1 MFFPLSKILG
11 FFALPSNLLITLG
24 LLGALLLAT
33 RFARAGRRLLV
44 FSTVAVAI
52 IGLSPL
58 GNILILP
65 LEQRF
70 PNWNSNEMRVA
81 PDGIVVLGG
90 AIGPELSLIRSEI
103 SLNESAERVTAV
115 AALARYYP
123 HARILYSGG
132 NGGLIIRDG
141 NEADFALKLFESF
154 GIDRAR
160 IIVEDRSR
168 NTMENAVFSKQL
180 AAPKPGEHWWL
191 VTSAY
196 HMPRSM
202 GAFRAAGFEVEA
214 HPVDFRTRGWIDA
227 VVPFGAVGDGIRR
240 TDTAVREW
248 IGLAAYWISGRS
260 SALFPGPDQRS
271 R

>member
-24 LLGALLLAT
+24 LLGALMLAT
-33 RFARAGRRLLV
+33 RFARVGRRLLV
-44 FSTVAVAI
+44 FSVLSITI

-70 PNWNSNEMRVA
+70 PQWDEAREM

-90 AIGPELSLIRSEI
+90 AIGPELSLVRSEV
-103 SLNESAERVTAV
+103 SLNESAERVTVV
-115 AALARYYP
+115 AALARRYP
-123 HARILYSGG
+123 QARIVYSGG

-141 NEADFALKLFESF
+141 NEAEFALKLFQSF
-154 GIDRAR
+154 GIDPAR
-160 IIVEDRSR
+160 IIAEDRSR
-168 NTMENAVFSKQL
+168 NTVENAVFSKQL
-180 AAPKPGEHWWL
+180 ANPKPGERWLL

-196 HMPRSM
+196 HMPRSI
-202 GAFRAAGFEVEA
+202 AVFRRAGFEVEA
-214 HPVDFRTRGWIDA
+214 YPVDFRTRGWIDA

-240 TDTAVREW
+240 TDTAMREW
-248 IGLAAYWISGRS
+248 VGLVAYWISGRS
-260 SALFPGPDQRS
+260 SALFPGP
-271 R
+271 